1 MKPAVEFDPS
11 NRQSGNATDGAKKV
25 LLFRPTL
32 GEGGADRVTI
42 TLLRHLNR
50 QSVSPL
56 LVLVKRA
63 GALMDEVPKD
73 IPVIDLKAGRLRFSW
88 LRLASVLRREKPD
101 VLFST
106 SSGGNLIAA
115 LAHRIADDPKRRLI
129 LSERNTFSHVRREK
143 RPRWLPVVTVTRR
156 CYARADRII
165 AVSEGVAKDLVESLR
180 LPQALVTAIHNPV
193 VDDELL
199 DLAERPAEHPWLAE
213 DVPVVLA
220 AGRLVPQKDYPL
232 LLRAFSR
239 IRRRRALRLIILGEG
254 ESRTQLE
261 RLAERLGIRSDVDFH
276 GFVKNPFPYMKHC
289 TIFVLS
295 SRFEG
300 LPGALIQ
307 AMACGAP
314 VISTDCPSG
323 PAEII
328 TPGDSG
334 LLVPVGDEVGLTAAM
349 ERLLDDAALRIAFTE
364 AGKTAAG
371 AFAVSS
377 MVRQY
382 EEELLSETPRST

>member
-1 MKPAVEFDPS
+1 
-11 NRQSGNATDGAKKV
+11 V

-50 QSVSPL
+50 ESLNPV

-63 GALMDEVPKD
+63 GPLMEEVPKD
-73 IPVIDLKAGRLRFSW
+73 IPIIDLNAGRLRFSW

-115 LAHRIADDPKRRLI
+115 LAHRIAQDPKRRLI
-129 LSERNTFSHVRREK
+129 LSERNTFSLVRREK
-143 RPRWLPVVTVTRR
+143 RSRWLPVATLTRQF
-156 CYARADRII
+156 YSRADRII

-180 LPQALVTAIHNPV
+180 LPPALVTAIHNPV

-199 DLAERPAEHPWLAE
+199 DLAERPSEHPWLAE

-220 AGRLVPQKDYPL
+220 VGRLVPQKDYPL
-232 LLRAFSR
+232 LLKAFSR
-239 IRRRRALRLIILGEG
+239 IRRRRPLRLIILGEG

-261 RLAERLGIRSDVDFH
+261 RLSERLGIRGDVDFH
-276 GFVKNPFPYMKHC
+276 GFVKNPFPYMKSC
-289 TIFVLS
+289 TMFVLS

-328 TPGDSG
+328 TQGDNG
-334 LLVPVGDEVGLTAAM
+334 LLVPVGDETRLTAAM
-349 ERLLDDAALRIAFTE
+349 ERLLDDASLRIAFSK
-364 AGKTAAG
+364 AGRIAAG
-371 AFAVSS
+371 AFAVST

-382 EEELLSETPRST
+382 EDELLSPSRST